1 MTVHPF
7 TFEETLKNKTKKE
20 ILASKLLEMIFC
32 GLLLDGDELP
42 SERELG
48 VLFGVSRE
56 TVRGALTVIAAYGL
70 ISVSH
75 GSKSRICRNN
85 ELLAR
90 CTEILPGLVNLEINK
105 FDLSAVYESRK
116 IVEAAIVRRA
126 AENLDETGISE
137 MKSLLTNQHKL
148 FDDPVH
154 FQLSD
159 KRFHKIIAEYSSNEI
174 LHNYSDELYAFGL
187 NFRRQVMVQSG
198 MIENSYHEHIA
209 IYKALVLRDAD
220 AAEFAMLRHL
230 DSVYSTTAK
239 IMEG

>member
-1 MTVHPF
+1 M
-7 TFEETLKNKTKKE
+7 
-20 ILASKLLEMIFC
+20 A
-32 GLLLDGDELP
+32 
-42 SERELG
+42 R
-48 VLFGVSRE
+48 
-56 TVRGALTVIAAYGL
+56 
-70 ISVSH
+70 
-75 GSKSRICRNN
+75 KSRICRND
-85 ELLAR
+85 ELLTR
-90 CTEILPGLVNLEINK
+90 CTEILPDLVNLEINK
-105 FDLSAVYESRK
+105 FDLTAVYESRK

-126 AENLDETGISE
+126 AENLDGIGIAE
-137 MKSLLTNQHKL
+137 MKSLLVHQHKL

-198 MIENSYHEHIA
+198 MIENSYHEHIL
-209 IYKALVLRDAD
+209 IYEALVQRDAD

-230 DSVYSTTAK
+230 DSVYSTTAQ

>member
-1 MTVHPF
+1 MTVHAF
-7 TFEETLKNKTKKE
+7 SFEETLKNKTKKE
-20 ILASKLLEMIFC
+20 ILACKLLEMIFC

-56 TVRGALTVIAAYGL
+56 TVRGAISVIAAYGL

-85 ELLAR
+85 ELLTR
-90 CTEILPGLVNLEINK
+90 CTEILPDLVSLEINK
-105 FDLSAVYESRK
+105 FDLSAVYKSRK

-126 AENLDETGISE
+126 AENLDETGIAE
-137 MKSLLTNQHKL
+137 MKSLLANQHKL

-187 NFRRQVMVQSG
+187 NFRRQVMLQSG

-209 IYKALVLRDAD
+209 IYQALVQRDAD